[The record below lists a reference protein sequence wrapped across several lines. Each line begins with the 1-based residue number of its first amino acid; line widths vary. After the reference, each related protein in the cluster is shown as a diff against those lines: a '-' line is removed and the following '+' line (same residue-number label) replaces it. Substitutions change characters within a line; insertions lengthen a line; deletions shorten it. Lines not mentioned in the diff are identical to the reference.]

1 MVNDTI
7 EQQMLFIENM
17 NHTKLICEYSRYFYP
32 HGISPPKNTPRPGM
46 LVGLAH

>member
-17 NHTKLICEYSRYFYP
+17 NLMNPANKLIDNYVFFVIFWLQTNET
-32 HGISPPKNTPRPGM
+32 KK
-46 LVGLAH
+46 

>member
-17 NHTKLICEYSRYFYP
+17 NLTKLICEYSRYF
-32 HGISPPKNTPRPGM
+32 ILM
-46 LVGLAH
+46 E